1 MEMQNL
7 GNTRSGSTQSFNTQN
22 IENPIQ
28 AIKESAKAYQDK
40 LFDEVDKIQKI
51 NQTLSLTVE
60 TLNQEKNKLKDELAL
75 AKKNVTQSVLQNNNP
90 TQAKISS
97 FFKDQC
103 EIFELIYG
111 QARGIKD
118 KAVDTASTSGERKI
132 YSEQL
137 DSYGKILQT
146 TMTKIKNAYPD
157 SPKDDLARLQVY
169 VERIEKFKAAIP
181 TSSSQKQEAPKSL
194 SSEKSPELR
203 PSPSVTV
210 SKEALKVEFKKFLF
224 SDKPTVTN
232 PSQVSMKETG
242 KKVYH
247 KVAIDS
253 GCILEKMEDLPHA
266 EKLINNLKVSF
277 EEDGYDFS
285 CTIPV
290 KLKSTEEEE
299 NRRFNLFFKNV
310 KERNSQEWEKE
321 FYDVIKSNLKDQR
334 MRRKFISVFFKELP
348 TDSDFKF
355 NPIGPLS
362 KEDLEKF
369 IRDYNPNDTHTFG
382 IKGEYTKRLEGIK
395 KNILDVVKVP
405 VPRISLQKKTV
416 HIRYAWDSSNEFT
429 GKFAKT
435 FMQKIADAFKNIKC
449 EVVFSSDGLDE
460 RCVLLYCKIAEN
472 RDIENWKSEF
482 YDPIKKT
489 KGYNPNKKN
498 IGIIFKSLYVDNSG
512 GQVRPYE
519 SDLNRRGL
527 AKSDVNPTPDDI
539 HTFFFEGDRVRT
551 LLPEFY
557 DVLEKIEKYSD

>member
-1 MEMQNL
+1 MQNL

-51 NQTLSLTVE
+51 NQTLSLTIE

-75 AKKNVTQSVLQNNNP
+75 TKKNVTQSSLPKNSEQ
-90 TQAKISS
+90 TQAKVSA

-118 KAVDTASTSGERKI
+118 KAVERTSTSAERKI

-137 DSYGKILQT
+137 ERYEKILQT

-157 SPKDDLARLQVY
+157 SSKADLDRLQTY
-169 VERIEKFKAAIP
+169 VERIEKFKTAIP
-181 TSSSQKQEAPKSL
+181 LDSSQKQETTKAL
-194 SSEKSPELR
+194 SSEKSQELR
-203 PSPSVTV
+203 HIPLITATKVAP
-210 SKEALKVEFKKFLF
+210 KEEFKKFLF
-224 SDKPTVTN
+224 SDRPQVTDKPL
-232 PSQVSMKETG
+232 VSMKETG

-285 CTIPV
+285 CRIPV
-290 KLKSTEEEE
+290 KRMSMEEEE

-310 KERNSQEWEKE
+310 KERNSQDWEKE
-321 FYDVIKSNLKDQR
+321 FYDVIKSILKDQN

-362 KEDLEKF
+362 KEDLENF
-369 IRDYNPNDTHTFG
+369 IRDYNPNDTHTLG

-405 VPRISLQKKTV
+405 VPRISLQKKSIQ
-416 HIRYAWDSSNEFT
+416 IRYAWDSSNEFT
-429 GKFAKT
+429 AKFAKI
-435 FMQKIADAFKNIKC
+435 FMQKITDAFKKINC
-449 EVVFSSDGLDE
+449 EVFFDGLDE
-460 RCVLLYCKIAEN
+460 RCVHLYFKIAEN
-472 RDIENWKSEF
+472 RDIENWNAEF
-482 YDPIKKT
+482 YGPIAKAWQNKKI
-489 KGYNPNKKN
+489 KN
-498 IGIIFKSLYVDNSG
+498 IGIIIKSKYVDSSG
-512 GQVRPYE
+512 AQVRPSEY
-519 SDLNRRGL
+519 DLSKRGL
-527 AKSDVNPTPDDI
+527 IKSDVNPSPEDI
-539 HTFFFEGDRVRT
+539 HTFYFVGDIVQT
-551 LLPEFY
+551 IVPLFY